1 MRSAGL
7 LAWPLWDWPSQWCDS
22 NVCSYAHLSAIAV
35 LLVRAKGMQISGHAF
50 CDFHAWPGRRVRNA
64 MDWFVFV
71 LVISVLLNQPEPGA
85 LQRLFL
91 VHFLQLLVQQ
101 ADMDT

>member
-1 MRSAGL
+1 
-7 LAWPLWDWPSQWCDS
+7 
-22 NVCSYAHLSAIAV
+22 
-35 LLVRAKGMQISGHAF
+35 
-50 CDFHAWPGRRVRNA
+50 
-64 MDWFVFV
+64 MDWFMFV
-71 LVISVLLNQPEPGA
+71 LVISGLLNQPEPGA